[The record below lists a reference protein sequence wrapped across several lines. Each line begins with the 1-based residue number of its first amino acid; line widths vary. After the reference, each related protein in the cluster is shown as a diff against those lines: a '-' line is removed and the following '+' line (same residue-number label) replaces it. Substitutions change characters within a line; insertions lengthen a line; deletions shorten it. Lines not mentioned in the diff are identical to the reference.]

1 VRILRRYILSEVIS
15 HALIGG
21 ALFTFVLFMRDLGQI
36 LELVVRESAS
46 LASVGEIFLFTLPNT
61 FSYTIPMAVLVG
73 VLLGLSRLAAD
84 SEITAMRAAGIGVW
98 RFVGIVSLFAVL
110 AWGISLLTTLYL
122 APKAAESLLELENAL
137 KTSQA
142 SFEIQPRVFYEDF
155 KNYVLYVQN
164 VRPSTGAS
172 QWQRV
177 FLADLTNP
185 ASPLIITAA
194 QATVVNGGDGA
205 LRMRLRN
212 GTRHEFVAN
221 DPNQYSVSTFAEA
234 DLPLQIGNQEDTHIG
249 HADAP
254 VLAMSTPELFRKS
267 RHDDGRWYRIEFYK
281 RFAFPASCF
290 VLMLVGVPLGLASRR
305 GGKSAGFV
313 TTIALVF
320 VYYFLSLTGVSLAR
334 QGKISPF
341 LGVWAANII
350 FAIFGLILLRQL
362 SRGGMAPFAF
372 SFSRAGAGKG
382 LPLPRLLRPD
392 QLRRHQRSGRRS
404 FPLILDDYV
413 LREFL
418 STFAMVLVSFVLLML
433 VFTFFERLGDII
445 RNRTPL
451 VTVGAYLFNLIPSM
465 VYTLMPLGVL
475 VAVLVTFGILNRSS
489 ELTAMKAT
497 GISIYRVIVPVLV
510 IAAVLA
516 AGLFVFDE
524 SYLPGANRRQEALL
538 SVIKGKPAQTFL
550 RPDQQ
555 WIFGEQEPG
564 KPGRIYYYQF
574 FDPDHDRFA
583 NISVFEFD
591 PENFSLT
598 RRIFADTAHWDS
610 HLNQW
615 IFEDGWDRH
624 FQGEA
629 ISSFDRFSLSTFA
642 TLTEPPSY
650 FKKENRQSSEMSFI
664 ELSRYIHDLRQS
676 GFDTM
681 RLRVQLDHK
690 VAYPLIT
697 LIMAVL
703 AVPFALFMGKRGSLT
718 GIAAAIGVAIAYWV
732 VAGTFEAMGNVNML
746 PAFLAA
752 WSPDLLFGLAGGYL
766 LLKTPT

>member
-1 VRILRRYILSEVIS
+1 MRILTRYILSEVTS
-15 HALIGG
+15 YALIGG
-21 ALFTFVLFMRDLGQI
+21 ALFTFVLFMRDLGDI
-36 LELVVRESAS
+36 LKLIVRESAS
-46 LASVGEIFLFTLPNT
+46 LLHALEIFLYALPNT
-61 FSYTIPMAVLVG
+61 FTLTIPMAVLVG
-73 VLLGLSRLAAD
+73 VLLGLSRLSAD

-98 RFVGIVSLFAVL
+98 RFVRIVSIVGLL
-110 AWGISLLTTLYL
+110 GWGIALLNSLYL
-122 APKAAESLLELENAL
+122 APKAAEALLELENAL
-137 KTSQA
+137 KSSQA

-155 KNYVLYVQN
+155 KNYVLYVQD
-164 VRPSTGAS
+164 VRASAGAS
-172 QWQRV
+172 QWRRV
-177 FLADLTNP
+177 FLADLSNP
-185 ASPLIITAA
+185 TSPRIITAA
-194 QATVVNGGDGA
+194 QATVVSGGEGE

-212 GTRHEFVAN
+212 GTQHEFVGN

-234 DLPLQIGNQEDTHIG
+234 DLPLQVGSQENARIG
-249 HADAP
+249 HADTPA
-254 VLAMSTPELFRKS
+254 LAKSAGELYRRS
-267 RHDDGRWYRIEFYK
+267 LGPGGRWYRIEFYK
-281 RFAFPASCF
+281 RLAFPTSCL

-313 TTIALVF
+313 ITIVLVF

-341 LGVWAANII
+341 LGVWAAN
-350 FAIFGLILLRQL
+350 FIFGALGLVLLEHL
-362 SRGGMAPFAF
+362 SRGGSAPFVF
-372 SFSRAGAGKG
+372 DWSGTRAGAPPKQA
-382 LPLPRLLRPD
+382 PRHTEAEPR
-392 QLRRHQRSGRRS
+392 QRSGRRS

-418 STFAMVLVSFVLLML
+418 TTFALVIVSFVMLML

-445 RNRTPL
+445 RNRTAL

-465 VYTLMPLGVL
+465 IYTLMPLAML
-475 VAVLVTFGILNRSS
+475 VAVLVTFGVLNRSS

-497 GISIYRVIVPVLV
+497 GISIYRVIVPVLA
-510 IAAVLA
+510 IAAVFA
-516 AGLFVFDE
+516 VSLFLFDE

-555 WIFGEQEPG
+555 WIFGRQEPG

-583 NISVFEFD
+583 NLSVFEFD
-591 PENFSLT
+591 PENFALT
-598 RRIFADTAHWDS
+598 RRIFADTAHWDQ
-610 HLNQW
+610 HLDQW

-629 ISSFDRFSLSTFA
+629 VSSYDRFSVSTFSA
-642 TLTEPPSY
+642 LVEEPSY
-650 FKKENRQSSEMSFI
+650 FKKENHQSSEMSFL

-681 RLRVQLDHK
+681 RLRVQLQKK

-703 AVPFALFMGKRGSLT
+703 GVPFALSMGRRGSLT
-718 GIAAAIGVAIAYWV
+718 GVAAALGMAIAYWV
-732 VAGTFEAMGNVNML
+732 IAGIFDAMGNVNLL

>member
-1 VRILRRYILSEVIS
+1 MRILTRYILSEVTS

-21 ALFTFVLFMRDLGQI
+21 ALFTFVLFMRDLGNI
-36 LELVVRESAS
+36 LNLVVRESAS
-46 LASVGEIFLFTLPNT
+46 LTNALEIFLYALPNT
-61 FSYTIPMAVLVG
+61 FTLTIPMAVLVG

-98 RFVGIVSLFAVL
+98 HFVRIVSMVAVL
-110 AWGISLLTTLYL
+110 GWGIALLNALYL

-137 KTSQA
+137 KSSQA

-155 KNYVLYVQN
+155 KNYVLYVQD
-164 VRPSTGAS
+164 VRASAGAS
-172 QWQRV
+172 QWRRV
-177 FLADLTNP
+177 FLADLSNSS
-185 ASPLIITAA
+185 SPRIITAA
-194 QATVVNGGDGA
+194 QATVINDGDGS

-212 GTRHEFVAN
+212 GTQHEFVGN

-234 DLPLQIGNQEDTHIG
+234 DLPLQIGNQENAHIG
-249 HADAP
+249 HADTP
-254 VLAMSTPELFRKS
+254 VLAMSASELYHRS
-267 RHDDGRWYRIEFYK
+267 LEEGGRWYRIEFYK
-281 RFAFPASCF
+281 RLAFPTSCL

-313 TTIALVF
+313 ITIVLVF

-334 QGKISPF
+334 QGKIAPF
-341 LGVWAANII
+341 LGVWAANLL
-350 FAIFGLILLRQL
+350 FGALGLLLLQHL
-362 SRGGMAPFAF
+362 SRGGSAPFVLNF
-372 SFSRAGAGKG
+372 GGTRAAGRK
-382 LPLPRLLRPD
+382 PRQPRMDEPMP
-392 QLRRHQRSGRRS
+392 RERSGRRS

-418 STFAMVLVSFVLLML
+418 TTFALVLVSFVLLML

-465 VYTLMPLGVL
+465 VYTMLPLGVL
-475 VAVLVTFGILNRSS
+475 VAVLVTFGVLNRSS

-497 GISIYRVIVPVLV
+497 GISIYRVIVPVLA
-510 IAAVLA
+510 IAAIFAVT
-516 AGLFVFDE
+516 LFLFDE

-538 SVIKGKPAQTFL
+538 SVIKGRPAQTFL

-555 WIFGEQEPG
+555 WIFGRQEPG
-564 KPGRIYYYQF
+564 KAGRIYYYQF

-583 NISVFEFD
+583 NLSVFEFD
-591 PENFSLT
+591 PENFALT
-598 RRIFADTAHWDS
+598 RRIFADTAHWDQ

-624 FQGEA
+624 FQSEA
-629 ISSFDRFSLSTFA
+629 ISSYDRFSLSTFA
-642 TLTEPPSY
+642 ALHEDPAY
-650 FKKENRQSSEMSFI
+650 FKKENHQSSEMSFL

-690 VAYPLIT
+690 LSYPLIT

-703 AVPFALFMGKRGSLT
+703 GVPFALSMGKRGSLS
-718 GIAAAIGVAIAYWV
+718 GIAAALSVAIAYWV
-732 VAGTFEAMGNVNML
+732 TAGIFDAMGNVNLL

>member
-1 VRILRRYILSEVIS
+1 MRILRRYILSEVIS
-15 HALIGG
+15 HAIIGG
-21 ALFTFVLFMRDLGQI
+21 ALFTFILFMRPLTDILGVI
-36 LELVVRESAS
+36 VRESAS
-46 LASVGEIFLFTLPNT
+46 LASMGEIFLFTLPNT
-61 FSYTIPMAVLVG
+61 FTMTIPMAVLVG

-98 RFVGIVSLFAVL
+98 RFVGIVSLVAVL
-110 AWGISLLTTLYL
+110 GWGVSLLNALYL
-122 APKAAESLLELENAL
+122 APKAAEALLQLENSL
-137 KTSQA
+137 KSSQA

-164 VRPSTGAS
+164 VRGSVGAS
-172 QWQRV
+172 QWQHV
-177 FLADLTNP
+177 FLADLSNP

-194 QATVVNGGDGA
+194 QATVVNDGEGS

-212 GTRHEFVAN
+212 GTRHEFTAN
-221 DPNQYSVSTFAEA
+221 DPNQYAVSTFSEA
-234 DLPLQIGNQEDTHIG
+234 DLPLQIGNQEDTHIS

-254 VLAMSTPELFRKS
+254 VLAMSTPELYRKS
-267 RHDDGRWYRIEFYK
+267 LRPHGLWYRIEFYK
-281 RFAFPASCF
+281 RLAFPASCL
-290 VLMLVGVPLGLASRR
+290 VLMLVGVPLGLSSRR

-313 TTIALVF
+313 LTIALVF
-320 VYYFLSLTGVSLAR
+320 VYYFFSLTGVSLAR
-334 QGKISPF
+334 QGKITPF

-350 FAIFGLILLRQL
+350 FAAFGLILLRQL
-362 SRGGMAPFAF
+362 SRGGMAPFAINF
-372 SFSRAGAGKG
+372 SVARAGSVSM
-382 LPLPRLLRPD
+382 PRLPRLD
-392 QLRRHQRSGRRS
+392 TARRVERSGRRS

-418 STFAMVLVSFVLLML
+418 STFVMVLATFILLML
-433 VFTFFERLGDII
+433 VFTFFERLGDVI

-465 VYTLMPLGVL
+465 LYTLMPLGVL
-475 VAVLVTFGILNRSS
+475 VAVLVTFGVLNRSS

-516 AGLFVFDE
+516 VSLFLFDE
-524 SYLPGANRRQEALL
+524 SYLPAANRRQEALL

-550 RPDQQ
+550 RPDQK
-555 WIFGEQEPG
+555 WIFGEQQPG

-583 NISVFEFD
+583 NLSVFEFD
-591 PENFSLT
+591 PDTFSLT
-598 RRIFADTAHWDS
+598 RRIFAETAHWDPPL
-610 HLNQW
+610 HQW

-629 ISSFDRFSLSTFA
+629 ISSYDRFSLSTFA

-690 VAYPLIT
+690 IAYPLIT

-703 AVPFALFMGKRGSLT
+703 AVPFALSISKRGSLA
-718 GIAAAIGVAIAYWV
+718 GVAAAIGVAIAYWV
-732 VAGTFEAMGNVNML
+732 IAGTFEAMGNVNML

>member
-1 VRILRRYILSEVIS
+1 MRILRRYILSEVIS
-15 HALIGG
+15 HALVGG

-98 RFVGIVSLFAVL
+98 RFVGIVSLVAVL

-122 APKAAESLLELENAL
+122 APKAAEALLELENGL

-177 FLADLTNP
+177 FLADLSNP
-185 ASPLIITAA
+185 ASPLIVTAA
-194 QATVVNGGDGA
+194 QATVVNGGDGE
-205 LRMRLRN
+205 LRMRLHN
-212 GTRHEFVAN
+212 GTRHEFVGN
-221 DPNQYSVSTFAEA
+221 DPNQYSVSTFTEA
-234 DLPLQIGNQEDTHIG
+234 DLPLQIGNQEETRIG
-249 HADAP
+249 RVDAP
-254 VLAMSTPELFRKS
+254 VLAMSTPELYRKS
-267 RHDDGRWYRIEFYK
+267 QIGDGRWYRIEFYK

-341 LGVWAANII
+341 LGVWAANFI
-350 FAIFGLILLRQL
+350 FAVFGLILLRQL
-362 SRGGMAPFAF
+362 SRGGVAPFAF
-372 SFSRAGAGKG
+372 TFGGTGAGKG
-382 LPLPRLLRPD
+382 LVMPRIPRPE
-392 QLRRHQRSGRRS
+392 RHERSGRRS

-418 STFAMVLVSFVLLML
+418 ATFAMVLVTFVLLML

-451 VTVGAYLFNLIPSM
+451 VTVGAYLFNLVPSM
-465 VYTLMPLGVL
+465 IYTLMPLGVL
-475 VAVLVTFGILNRSS
+475 VAVLVTFGVLNRSS

-516 AGLFVFDE
+516 ISLFLFDE

-555 WIFGEQEPG
+555 WIFGEQELG

-583 NISVFEFD
+583 NVSVFEFD
-591 PENFSLT
+591 PDNFSLT
-598 RRIFADTAHWDS
+598 RRIFADTAHWDA

-629 ISSFDRFSLSTFA
+629 VSSYDRFSVSTFP
-642 TLTEPPSY
+642 TLSEQPAY
-650 FKKENRQSSEMSFI
+650 FKKENRQSSEMNFI

-690 VAYPLIT
+690 IAYPLIT

-718 GIAAAIGVAIAYWV
+718 GVAAAIGVAIAYWV

>member
-21 ALFTFVLFMRDLGQI
+21 ALFTFILFMRPLADILGVI
-36 LELVVRESAS
+36 VRESAS
-46 LASVGEIFLFTLPNT
+46 LASMGQIFLFTLPNT
-61 FSYTIPMAVLVG
+61 FTMTIPMAVLVG
-73 VLLGLSRLAAD
+73 VLLGLSRMAAD

-98 RFVGIVSLFAVL
+98 RFVGIVSLVAIL
-110 AWGISLLTTLYL
+110 GWGVSLLNALYL
-122 APKAAESLLELENAL
+122 APKAAEALLELENAL

-164 VRPSTGAS
+164 VRGSVGAS
-172 QWQRV
+172 QWQHV
-177 FLADLTNP
+177 FLADLSNP

-194 QATVVNGGDGA
+194 QATVVNGGNGE

-212 GTRHEFVAN
+212 GTRHEFAAN
-221 DPNQYSVSTFAEA
+221 DPNQYTVSTFAEA
-234 DLPLQIGNQEDTHIG
+234 DLPLQIGNQEDTHIS

-254 VLAMSTPELFRKS
+254 VLAMSTAELYRKS
-267 RHDDGRWYRIEFYK
+267 QQPGAYWYRIEFYK
-281 RFAFPASCF
+281 RIAFPASCL
-290 VLMLVGVPLGLASRR
+290 VLMLVGVPLGLSSRR

-313 TTIALVF
+313 LTIALVF
-320 VYYFLSLTGVSLAR
+320 VYYFFSLTGVSLAR

-341 LGVWAANII
+341 LGVWAANFI
-350 FAIFGLILLRQL
+350 FAAFGLILLRQL
-362 SRGGMAPFAF
+362 GRGGVAPFAF
-372 SFSRAGAGKG
+372 NFGGTRAAGEVAIPR
-382 LPLPRLLRPD
+382 LPLLDSTRLRD
-392 QLRRHQRSGRRS
+392 RSGRRS

-418 STFAMVLVSFVLLML
+418 STFAMVLVSFVLIML

-489 ELTAMKAT
+489 ELIAMKAT

-516 AGLFVFDE
+516 AGLFLFDE

-550 RPDQQ
+550 RPDQK
-555 WIFGEQEPG
+555 WIFGLQEPG
-564 KPGRIYYYQF
+564 RPGLIYYYQF

-591 PENFSLT
+591 PDTFSLT
-598 RRIFADTAHWDS
+598 RRIFADTAHWDP
-610 HLNQW
+610 HLNRW

-629 ISSFDRFSLSTFA
+629 ISSYDRFSLSTFA
-642 TLTEPPSY
+642 TLTEQPSY

-690 VAYPLIT
+690 IAYPLIT

-703 AVPFALFMGKRGSLT
+703 AVPFALSMGKRGSLT
-718 GIAAAIGVAIAYWV
+718 GIAAAIAVAIAYWV